1 MPGFEGKKNGYGL
14 KKKCSVHGTDR
25 HTWATERL
33 PKLVKGVLRSV
44 RLPEA
49 GSTTARLPPAL
60 RGSEYNTNSLPPQ
73 HAQSY

>member
-1 MPGFEGKKNGYGL
+1 MKRRDDA
-14 KKKCSVHGTDR
+14 VHCTHRTDR

-33 PKLVKGVLRSV
+33 PKLVKGVCRSV

-60 RGSEYNTNSLPPQ
+60 RGSEYRTNSLQPQ
-73 HAQSY
+73 HMKGHKERCHLM